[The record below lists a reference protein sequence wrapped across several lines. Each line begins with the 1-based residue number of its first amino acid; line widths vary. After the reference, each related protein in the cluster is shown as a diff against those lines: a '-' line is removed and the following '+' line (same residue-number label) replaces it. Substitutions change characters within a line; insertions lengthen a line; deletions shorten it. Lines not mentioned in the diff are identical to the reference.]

1 MHRTSP
7 NHLTLEYFLMEM
19 IYVFVFLRIAKW
31 RNIFALL
38 CIILGTN
45 SVEAQ
50 TVTADFTPTSA
61 ICGSAVVTFTGS
73 ITSGTPPPNLIYS
86 WNFGDGHVG
95 TGITA
100 SNGFPVEPGTTHT
113 QTWGSPELPFTVVL
127 TVTNAVGGAI
137 VATVSH
143 DVIVRPSPPT
153 PVLADVLS
161 PRTPFNNCASATQS
175 PLYSLTVG
183 NQTQGTNTI
192 ASYEIDWGDGT
203 TGYTSTN
210 PLFQTTHIYTQ
221 YGLFTLKFTSI
232 GLNGC
237 KSYSYYT
244 VKNQGIPNIGIIGG
258 NTSGCARVTFSFNVN
273 NTSGNDQ
280 ATTYVWDFGD
290 GSTRNWTTD
299 SITATGGRVSHT
311 YVTSSCTQPN
321 SSSSYYTVKI
331 TATNACQSSSASYFP
346 VRVGVKPIPS
356 FNATNL
362 CEGEAVVFHNT
373 TNPGS
378 NFDCSTGVF
387 YRWDFGD
394 GSQTTTLSTGDVT
407 HTYTTGSTFN
417 ARLIA
422 VNDCLD
428 SVVSVQNIVLIRR
441 PIAGAS
447 LTPLQGCAPTP
458 LTVTATD
465 ASTGDITTRTW
476 SVSPASGWTWGPG
489 SSASSVNPVFI
500 FNSKG
505 NYVVT
510 LSVGNT
516 CATNTKTFN
525 VFMNG
530 PISASFSPIGNQCD
544 AFTFD
549 ATRSSIFNVTTIPN
563 EVVTAVWTVT
573 PATGWG
579 YLSPTTDHSLLP
591 QIIFSG
597 EGDYTIS
604 GTLTNGCDTKTLS
617 QSFRFANSPKALAT
631 PTKTEVCIPDT
642 LHFTNQS
649 TGFGFS
655 SLWSVSP
662 SAGVSFVNSTTST
675 STNPDFKFAQS
686 GIYTVTLKVTNT
698 CGPNTKTFTIKAKD
712 KPTVTLQTLPDICE
726 NTGITFNSTYFS
738 VATNNGGTL
747 SYNWTVTP
755 NSGFSYQNA
764 TSATSAAPSYNFTT
778 AGTYTI
784 SVAVTND
791 CGTVTKTGTLNV
803 RPAVQLITSIS
814 DVGGCAPKLITFTDA
829 STGLQLTHLWTVQP
843 NSGFTYATGNSTS
856 ASPSMLFNNAGTYTI
871 THTLNGL
878 CSSQTKTFS
887 VSISSFP
894 TINMSPI
901 ADQCTSPFNLIIDPT
916 NFSINQNG
924 KTLTNL
930 QWTVTPMTGVTYIDG
945 TNASSNY
952 PHLTFTNTG
961 QYTVAV
967 ATQNDCGPA
976 TASQIF
982 WMPAHAVEQSTSTA
996 LTGCLPF
1003 KVNFTDQSQGD
1014 KLVHSWTV
1022 SPAMGW
1028 TMTPSSS
1035 SASPEINFSVV
1046 GIYTVTHTITNSCG
1060 TDSHTYTVKVKDV
1073 PSVTLGLRTNSCN
1086 NYTFIA
1092 DSQNVKLIP
1101 NLNDNITYKWTITPY
1116 RAINFLNG
1124 TSDTSHYPIIAFADT
1139 GIFLVK
1145 VITFGDCGSH
1155 TTNEVIGITKG
1166 PEIML
1171 KDSLSKQCLPSDL
1184 TFTGMVYGQN
1194 LIYNWTI
1201 NPLSGASFVNGTT
1214 SASPLPQIRFTTP
1227 GNYAVSLNVSNNCS
1241 NDIKTWNYTIID
1253 KPTILFGK
1261 IADTCDN
1268 FTFRAER
1275 YVVVQDNGNAVTSY
1289 NWAITPSTGFSF
1301 VDGTTATS
1309 PMPHILFSTAN
1320 TYTIT
1325 MTATNGCGP
1334 NAFSRSFTLD
1344 QFIQVEA
1351 GSDTTLCTNN
1361 NLFQLNGIPAGGSW
1375 TIAPSSAASVLRLIG
1390 ATYYLDLNVPGNYS
1404 LTYSRGNSYC
1414 ASTDIRRF
1422 NILALPVVDAGRD
1435 FTLCANDRS
1444 PHTLT
1449 GTPAGG
1455 SWSGS
1460 GITGNI
1466 FSTNGLSDGS
1476 YLLKYTWTDPVTN
1489 CTNTDQLVARL
1500 INVPATGFTAA
1511 AQGCKDLPVLYTPNG
1526 VAGTLYNWN
1535 FGDGQTAVSSASIN
1549 HTFRSGGTFTVSM
1562 VSADPNSCSLSTSFK
1577 IFIQSEVTLPVVTVS
1592 PNRGCGP
1599 LSVTFTIDTTGNGL
1613 NGQKYS
1619 WNFGNGQTTST
1630 PFTTKTLIYNQ
1641 AIADT
1646 TYTATLK
1653 VSNDCF
1659 SNTATYL
1666 IMVNAK
1672 PHANF
1677 ELPHTW
1683 ECTPKTITIKN
1694 RSIDRNASFHWD
1706 FGDGTTSTD
1715 YEPTH
1720 TFSTGKIA
1728 KTYMI
1733 KLVAQNQCGKD
1744 SITKPL
1750 LIKPNSIEAFIQM
1763 KVKQACPGDPVVF
1776 TNFSTDTV
1784 LTIMNYYWDFGDGTI
1799 ANTWNA
1805 THAYVNP
1812 GKYTI
1817 RLFVDNGCSYSQ
1829 ASDTINISPSLT
1841 VMIKCKDS
1849 VCVGENFSL
1858 QGTSPLGALINT
1870 TWNFGDNSSATGT
1883 LTNHTFTTAGWHT
1896 VTFSAFSAVFMT
1908 HCPGSVTKRIYVKA
1922 LSLVVPVQDIEGC
1935 SPVRLSLIRAGSEP
1949 QLWNFGEDSLWTSS
1963 GNYTF
1968 VNNNT
1973 NNQPIRRRVS
1983 TYTESTLGCRSYSY
1997 FWVTIDPSPKAKIRL
2012 NSQGGSPEMVFVSS
2026 LSTNT
2031 NACKWTFP
2039 DGTTSEGCDSVLI
2052 KLYNNGFYK
2061 ISLRSSNQYGC
2072 QDTSS
2077 VVHETIIKG
2086 LFVPNAFQPSN
2097 ADSKVNRFKPVGIG
2111 LKSYYLG
2118 IFDTWDNPIWETTK
2132 LEETQPVDGWDGLAK
2147 NGKRLPMDVYIWR
2160 IKAVFVDGTDWKGM
2174 KGRDGVLRTEGTV
2187 TLVR

>member
-1 MHRTSP
+1 
-7 NHLTLEYFLMEM
+7 M
-19 IYVFVFLRIAKW
+19 IYEFVFLRIAKW
-31 RNIFALL
+31 RNIFVIL
-38 CIILGTN
+38 CIFLGIN
-45 SVEAQ
+45 SVKAQ
-50 TVTADFTPTSA
+50 TVTADFTPTSDT
-61 ICGSAVVTFTGS
+61 CGSAVVTFTGR

-113 QTWGSPELPFTVVL
+113 LTWGSPELPFTVVL
-127 TVTNAVGGAI
+127 TVTNAVGGAV

-153 PVLADVLS
+153 PILGDLIN
-161 PRTPFNNCASATQS
+161 PRKPFDNCANATQS
-175 PLYSLTVG
+175 PLYSITVG
-183 NQTQGTNTI
+183 NQTSGTNTI
-192 ASYEIDWGDGT
+192 ASYKIDWGDGT
-203 TGYTSTN
+203 TIYTSTN
-210 PLFQTTHIYTQ
+210 PLFQTIHNYTQ
-221 YGLFTLKFTSI
+221 FGLYKITFTTI

-237 KSYSYYT
+237 ESYSYYT
-244 VKNQGIPNIGIIGG
+244 VKNQGIPDIGIIGG
-258 NTSGCARVTFSFNVN
+258 NTSGCASVTFSFSVTNTTN
-273 NTSGNDQ
+273 NDP

-290 GSTRNWTTD
+290 GTTLNWTTGD
-299 SITATGGRVSHT
+299 ITRTGGVVTHT
-311 YVTSSCTQPN
+311 YTTSSCSQPN
-321 SSSSYYTVKI
+321 SSSNFYTVKI
-331 TATNACQSSSASYFP
+331 TATNACQSSVAAYSP

-356 FNATNL
+356 FNASNL

-441 PIAGAS
+441 PVAS
-447 LTPLQGCAPTP
+447 ATLSPLQGCAPTP

-476 SVSPASGWTWGPG
+476 SVSPAPGWTWGSG
-489 SSASSVNPVFI
+489 STASSVNPVFI

-510 LSVGNT
+510 LTVGNT

-530 PISASFSPIGNQCD
+530 PITASFPAIGNQCNN
-544 AFTFD
+544 FTFD
-549 ATRSSIFNVTTIPN
+549 ASN
-563 EVVTAVWTVT
+563 TARFRVT
-573 PATGWG
+573 PITNETVQANWTISPNSGYTYLGGTSAT
-579 YLSPTTDHSLLP
+579 SLYP
-591 QIIFSG
+591 QIRFDT

-604 GTLTNGCDTKTLS
+604 TTLTNGCDTKTLS
-617 QSFRFANSPKALAT
+617 QTFKFAFSPQALAT
-631 PTKTEVCIPDT
+631 PTVVEGCIPFNV
-642 LHFTNQS
+642 HFDNQS
-649 TGFGFS
+649 TGYQVNS
-655 SLWSVSP
+655 SWSVTP
-662 SAGVSFVNSTTST
+662 SAGSGFTNGTSSTTI
-675 STNPDFKFAQS
+675 NPDFRFTQA
-686 GIYTVTLKVTNT
+686 GNYTVTLNVNNT
-698 CGPNTKTFTIKAKD
+698 CGTSSKSFTIKAKD
-712 KPTVTLQTLPDICE
+712 VPGVNLQSLPDLCE
-726 NTGITFNSTYFS
+726 NTNMTFNSS
-738 VATNNGGTL
+738 HLNVSTNNGGAPT
-747 SYNWTVTP
+747 YNWTVTP
-755 NSGFSYQNA
+755 NTNFTYQNA
-764 TSATSAAPSYNFTT
+764 TSSTSAVPTLQFSAQGAYQ
-778 AGTYTI
+778 I

-791 CGTVTKTGTLNV
+791 CGTVTKTQTLNI
-803 RPAVQLITSIS
+803 RPAVRLITTIS
-814 DVGGCAPKLITFTDA
+814 DTVGCAPKTINFTDS
-829 STGLQLTHLWTVQP
+829 STGDQLTHQWSVQP
-843 NSGFTYATGNSTS
+843 STGFTYLPGSLTS
-856 ASPSMLFNNAGTYTI
+856 ASPSLTFTNAGTYII

-878 CSSQTKTFS
+878 CSSQTKTFT
-887 VSISSFP
+887 VAISSFP

-901 ADQCTSPFNLIIDPT
+901 ADQCAAPFTLIEDSAH
-916 NFSINQNG
+916 FSINQNG
-924 KTLTNL
+924 KTLTNI

-982 WMPAHAVEQSTSTA
+982 WIPAHAVEQSTSTA
-996 LTGCLPF
+996 LIGCLPY
-1003 KVNFTDQSQGD
+1003 KVDFTDHSQGD

-1022 SPAMGW
+1022 SPATGW

-1035 SASPEINFSVV
+1035 SASPEINFNTV
-1046 GIYTVTHTITNSCG
+1046 GIYTITHKITNLCG
-1060 TDSHTYTVKVKDV
+1060 TDSHTYTVKVKDI
-1073 PSVTLGLRTNSCN
+1073 PFVTLGLKTNSCN

-1092 DSQNVKLIP
+1092 NPQTVKLVP
-1101 NLNDNITYKWTITPY
+1101 NLNDSITYKWTITPY

-1145 VITFGDCGSH
+1145 VITFGECGSH
-1155 TTNEVIGITKG
+1155 TTNEIIGITKG

-1194 LIYNWTI
+1194 LIYNWTVT
-1201 NPLSGASFVNGTT
+1201 PSSGASFIFPTDST
-1214 SASPLPQIRFTTP
+1214 SPRPQIRFSIP
-1227 GNYAVSLNVSNNCS
+1227 GDYSVSLNVHNDCS
-1241 NDIKTWNYTIID
+1241 NDIKTWKYSIID

-1275 YVVVQDNGNAVTSY
+1275 YVVVRDNGNAVTSY

-1301 VDGTTATS
+1301 VDGTSPAS
-1309 PMPHILFSTAN
+1309 PMPHILFSNAN

-1334 NAFSRSFTLD
+1334 NTFSRSFTLD
-1344 QFIQVEA
+1344 KFIQVEA
-1351 GSDTTLCTNN
+1351 GADTTFCTNN
-1361 NLFQLNGIPAGGSW
+1361 NLFQMNGIPAGGSW

-1390 ATYYLDLNVPGNYS
+1390 ATYYLDLNVPGNYT

-1414 ASTDIRRF
+1414 ASTDIRHF
-1422 NILALPVVDAGRD
+1422 NIQPLPVVDAGRD

-1449 GTPAGG
+1449 GTPVGG
-1455 SWSGS
+1455 TWSGS
-1460 GITGNI
+1460 GVTGNI
-1466 FSTNGLSDGS
+1466 FSAVGLADGS
-1476 YLLKYTWTDPVTN
+1476 YILKYTWTDPVTN
-1489 CTNTDQLVARL
+1489 CKNTDQLVARL
-1500 INVPATGFTAA
+1500 INVPVTGFTAA
-1511 AQGCKDLPVLYTPNG
+1511 AQGCKDLPVLFTPTG
-1526 VAGTLYNWN
+1526 VVGTLYNWD
-1535 FGDGQTAVSSASIN
+1535 FGDGQTAISSASIN
-1549 HTFRSGGTFTVSM
+1549 HTFRTGGTFTVSM
-1562 VSADPNSCSLSTSFK
+1562 VSADPNSCSISTSSK
-1577 IFIQSEVTLPVVTVS
+1577 IFIQAEVTLPVVTVS

-1599 LSVTFTIDTTGNGL
+1599 LSVTFTIDTTGNSL
-1613 NGQKYS
+1613 NGQKNS
-1619 WNFGNGQTTST
+1619 WNFGNGQTAST

-1641 AIADT
+1641 GIADT

-1666 IMVNAK
+1666 IVVNAK
-1672 PHANF
+1672 PNANF

-1694 RSIDRNASFHWD
+1694 RSIDRSASFHWD

-1720 TFSTGKIA
+1720 TFSTGKVA
-1728 KTYMI
+1728 TTYMI

-1763 KVKQACPGDPVVF
+1763 KVKQACPGDPVIF
-1776 TNFSTDTV
+1776 TNFSSDTV

-1805 THAYVNP
+1805 IHAYANP
-1812 GKYTI
+1812 GKYTV

-1829 ASDTINISPSLT
+1829 ASDTINIAPPLIVSITS
-1841 VMIKCKDS
+1841 KDS

-1870 TWNFGDNSSATGT
+1870 KWDFGDSSSATGA
-1883 LTNHTFTTAGWHT
+1883 LTKHTFTMAGWAT
-1896 VTFSAFSAVFMT
+1896 VTFSAFSATVMS
-1908 HCPGSVTKRIYVKA
+1908 HCPGSVVKRIYVYA
-1922 LSLVVPVQDIEGC
+1922 LPTVVPVQDIDGC
-1935 SPVRLSLIRAGSEP
+1935 SPVKLSLKPVGSEP

-1963 GNYTF
+1963 GNYTY
-1968 VNNNT
+1968 NNNYT
-1973 NNQPIRRRVS
+1973 DNKPIRRKVS
-1983 TYTESTLGCRSYSY
+1983 TFTENTFGCRSYSY
-1997 FWVTIDPSPKAKIRL
+1997 FWVTIYPVPKAKIGI
-2012 NSQGGSPEMVFVSS
+2012 NSLGGLPEMVYLSS

-2031 NACKWTFP
+2031 TACDWLFP
-2039 DGTTSEGCDSVLI
+2039 DGTSSQGCDSVLI
-2052 KLYNNGFYK
+2052 KLYANGFYK

-2072 QDTSS
+2072 QDTTS

-2086 LFVPNAFQPSN
+2086 LFVPNAFQPSH
-2097 ADSKVNRFKPVGIG
+2097 ADPKVNTFKPVGIG

-2118 IFDTWDNPIWETTK
+2118 IYDTWNNPIWETTR
-2132 LEETQPVDGWDGLAK
+2132 LDDTQPADGWDGLAK
-2147 NGKRLPMDVYIWR
+2147 NGKKLPMDVYIWR
-2160 IKAVFVDGTDWKGM
+2160 IKAVFVDGTEWKGM
-2174 KGRDGVLRTEGTV
+2174 KGRDGILRTEGTV